1 MNHAMVVL
9 FLNSVVFCPSENK
22 PKKELISM
30 LAEMGY
36 DSDPVK
42 VWRGAQKV
50 GLLPLFLT
58 LG

>member
-1 MNHAMVVL
+1 MNHAHLVP

-30 LAEMGY
+30 LVQMGY

-42 VWRGAQKV
+42 VWKGSQKV
-50 GLLPLFLT
+50 GLLLLILT